1 MVPRAG
7 LEPAQALARRILSPL
22 RLPNSATPA
31 RIFQK
36 FAQLLEAAPGFE
48 PGIKD
53 LQSHALP
60 LGYAASYFFPRLS
73 SLSSS
78 CFNSSVETTGTPSID
93 SAYCS
98 FA

>member
-36 FAQLLEAAPGFE
+36 FTQFLEAAPGFE
-48 PGIKD
+48 PGVKD

-60 LGYAASYFFPRLS
+60 LGYAASYFFPTLS
-73 SLSSS
+73 SLSSN
-78 CFNSSVETTGTPSID
+78 CFNSSVETTGTSIID
-93 SAYCS
+93 SECCS
-98 FA
+98 FS